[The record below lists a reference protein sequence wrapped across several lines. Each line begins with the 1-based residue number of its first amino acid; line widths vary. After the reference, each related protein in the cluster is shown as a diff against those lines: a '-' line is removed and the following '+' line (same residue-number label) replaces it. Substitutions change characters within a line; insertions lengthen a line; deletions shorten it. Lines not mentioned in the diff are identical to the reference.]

1 MEEKEILAW
10 AEASGISVELAK
22 EYLKKLEPLDKTED
36 DILREVFSGVAGP
49 VLELSAGRGEF
60 TRQLLEKHIQ
70 PEGKLYTTERLPEV
84 AEKLTAGIKD
94 KRLEVL
100 VSDSSTLPLPDGSAG
115 LVISRAA
122 LHDFVS
128 DDGDVVKALKDCVRV
143 LVPGGTFV
151 IYDKIKDGYKDVE
164 TESAEGRMERMNV
177 ELAAL
182 EGKVCWGLHYLKDYV
197 RLMEEMGFKDIQ
209 TTILEMPDQPGYIK
223 YMTGNMNQR
232 RPAYV
237 KRWGE
242 KVNAILDSLAA
253 DFQKTPPRA
262 LSMAFIWGRKK

>member
-1 MEEKEILAW
+1 MDEKEILVW
-10 AEASGISVELAK
+10 AEASGISVEQAK
-22 EYLKKLEPLDKTED
+22 EYLKKLEPLDKIEANT
-36 DILREVFSGVAGP
+36 LRKVFSGVSGP

-60 TRQLLEKHIQ
+60 TRQLLEKYIH
-70 PEGKLYTTERLPEV
+70 PDGKLYTTERLSEV
-84 AEKLTAGIKD
+84 AEKLIKEIPD

-100 VSDSSTLPLPDGSAG
+100 VSDSSKLPLPNGSVG

-128 DDGDVVKALKDCVRV
+128 DDGDVVRALNDCVRV
-143 LVPGGTFV
+143 LAPGGIFV

-177 ELAAL
+177 ELASL
-182 EGKVCWGLHYLKDYV
+182 ESKLCWGLHYLKDYV

-223 YMTGNMNQR
+223 YMTGNLNQR

-242 KVNAILDSLAA
+242 KVNVLLDSLYA
-253 DFQKTPPRA
+253 DFQKTHPRA
-262 LSMAFIWGRKK
+262 LSMALIWGQKK

>member
-1 MEEKEILAW
+1 MDEQEIAQW
-10 AEASGISVELAK
+10 AEASGISLEQAK
-22 EYLKKLEPLDKTED
+22 EYLKKLEPLDQKED
-36 DILREVFSGVAGP
+36 NILREVFSEATGP

-60 TRQLLEKHIQ
+60 TRQLLEKYIH
-70 PEGKLYTTERLPEV
+70 PDGKLYTTERLSEV
-84 AEKLTAGIKD
+84 AEKLIKEIPD

-128 DDGDVVKALKDCVRV
+128 DDGDVVKALKDCFRV
-143 LVPGGTFV
+143 LAPGGTFV
-151 IYDKIKDGYKDVE
+151 IYDKIKDGYKSVE

-182 EGKVCWGLHYLKDYV
+182 EGKLCWGLHFLKDYI
-197 RLMEEMGFKDIQ
+197 RLMEEMGFADIK
-209 TTILEMPDQPGYIK
+209 TSILVMPDQPGYVK
-223 YMTGNMNQR
+223 YMTGNLHER
-232 RPAYV
+232 RTAYV

-242 KVNAILDSLAA
+242 KVNAILDGLVA
-253 DFQKTPPRA
+253 DFQKVPPKA
-262 LSMAFIWGRKK
+262 LSMAFIWGKKK

>member
-1 MEEKEILAW
+1 MDEKEILAW
-10 AEASGISVELAK
+10 AEASGISVEQAK
-22 EYLKKLEPLDKTED
+22 EYLKILEPLDKKED
-36 DILREVFSGVAGP
+36 NTLREVFSGATGP

-60 TRQLLEKHIQ
+60 TRQLLEKYIH
-70 PEGKLYTTERLPEV
+70 PDGKLYTTERLSEV
-84 AEKLTAGIKD
+84 AEKLIQAIPD
-94 KRLEVL
+94 KRMEVL
-100 VSDSSTLPLPDGSAG
+100 VSDSSKLPLPDCSVG

-128 DDGDVVKALKDCVRV
+128 DGGDVVKALKDSVRV
-143 LVPGGTFV
+143 LAPGGTFV

-182 EGKVCWGLHYLKDYV
+182 EGKVCWGLHYLKDYIG
-197 RLMEEMGFKDIQ
+197 LLEEMGFADIK
-209 TTILEMPDQPGYIK
+209 TTVLEMPDQPGYVR
-223 YMTGNMNQR
+223 YMTGNLHER

-242 KVNAILDSLAA
+242 KVNAILDCLAT
-253 DFQKTPPRA
+253 DFQNVPPKA

>member
-1 MEEKEILAW
+1 MDEKEISSW
-10 AEASGISVELAK
+10 AEASGISVKQAR
-22 EYLKKLEPLDKTED
+22 EYLKKLEPLDKKED
-36 DILREVFSGVAGP
+36 DILREVFSGVTRP

-60 TRQLLEKHIQ
+60 TRQLLEKYIK
-70 PEGKLYTTERLPEV
+70 PDGKLYTTERLPEV
-84 AEKLTAGIKD
+84 AEKLTADIKD

-128 DDGDVVKALKDCVRV
+128 DDGDVVRALKDCVRV
-143 LVPGGTFV
+143 LAPGGTFV

-164 TESAEGRMERMNV
+164 TGSAEGRMEKMNV

-182 EGKVCWGLHYLKDYV
+182 EGKMCWGLHYLKDYV
-197 RLMEEMGFKDIQ
+197 SLMEEMGFADIK
-209 TTILEMPDQPGYIK
+209 TSILVMPDQPGYVR
-223 YMTGNMNQR
+223 YMTGNLHER

-262 LSMAFIWGRKK
+262 LPMAFIWGKKK

>member
-1 MEEKEILAW
+1 MDEKEIAQW
-10 AEASGISVELAK
+10 AEASGITVDEAK
-22 EYLKKLEPLDKTED
+22 EYLKKLEPLDKIED
-36 DILREVFSGVAGP
+36 DILREVFSGVNQP
-49 VLELSAGRGEF
+49 VVELSAGRGEF
-60 TRQLLEKHIQ
+60 TRQLLEKYIK
-70 PEGKLYTTERLPEV
+70 PDGKLYTTERLPEV
-84 AEKLTAGIKD
+84 AQKLTDVIKD

-128 DDGDVVKALKDCVRV
+128 DDGDVVRALKDCVRV
-143 LVPGGTFV
+143 LAPGGTFV
-151 IYDKIKDGYKDVE
+151 IYDKIKDGYKSVE

-177 ELAAL
+177 QLAAL
-182 EGKVCWGLHYLKDYV
+182 EGKICWGLHPLKDYV
-197 RLMEEMGFKDIQ
+197 SLMEEMGFAGIK
-209 TTILEMPDQPGYIK
+209 TSVLAMPDQPGYVR
-223 YMTGNMNQR
+223 YMSGNLDQR

-242 KVNAILDSLAA
+242 KVNAILDSLYT

-262 LSMAFIWGRKK
+262 LSMAFIWGKKK

>member
-1 MEEKEILAW
+1 MDEKEILAW
-10 AEASGISVELAK
+10 AEASGISVEQAK
-22 EYLKKLEPLDKTED
+22 EYLKILEPLDKKED
-36 DILREVFSGVAGP
+36 AILREVFSGATGP

-60 TRQLLEKHIQ
+60 TRQLLEKFIK

-84 AEKLTAGIKD
+84 AEKLVQAIPD
-94 KRLEVL
+94 KRLEML

-115 LVISRAA
+115 LVIFRAA

-128 DDGDVVKALKDCVRV
+128 DDGDVAKALKDSVRV
-143 LVPGGTFV
+143 LAPGGTFV

-182 EGKVCWGLHYLKDYV
+182 EGKACWGLHYLKDYIS
-197 RLMEEMGFKDIQ
+197 LMEKMGFAGIQ
-209 TTILEMPDQPGYIK
+209 TSVLVMPDQPGYVK
-223 YMTGNMNQR
+223 YMTGNLHER

-242 KVNAILDSLAA
+242 KVNALLDSLYA
-253 DFQKTPPRA
+253 DFQKTPAKA
-262 LSMAFIWGRKK
+262 LSMAFIWGKKR

>member
-1 MEEKEILAW
+1 MDEKEIVQW
-10 AEASGISVELAK
+10 AEASGITMEEAK
-22 EYLKKLEPLDKTED
+22 EYLKKLEPLDAKENE
-36 DILREVFSGVAGP
+36 ILSEVFAKVSGP
-49 VLELSAGRGEF
+49 VVELSAGRGEF
-60 TRQLLEKHIQ
+60 TRQLLEKFIM

-84 AEKLTAGIKD
+84 AEKLVQAIPD

-100 VSDSSTLPLPDGSAG
+100 VSDSSTLPLPDGSVG

-128 DDGDVVKALKDCVRV
+128 DDGDVVRALKDCVRV
-143 LVPGGTFV
+143 LAPGGTFV

-164 TESAEGRMERMNV
+164 TGSAEGRMEKMNV

-182 EGKVCWGLHYLKDYV
+182 EGKMCWGLHYLKDYV
-197 RLMEEMGFKDIQ
+197 SLMEEMGFADIK
-209 TTILEMPDQPGYIK
+209 TSILVMPDQPGYVK
-223 YMTGNMNQR
+223 YMTGNLNER
-232 RPAYV
+232 RAAYV

-242 KVNAILDSLAA
+242 KVNAILDGLAT

-262 LSMAFIWGRKK
+262 LSMAFIWGKKK